1 MSESKALLV
10 EIKGVQFRN
19 KGAYLMLLA
28 CLQGLKTLNNTE
40 LVLSPGPNRPTV
52 NVLY

>member
-1 MSESKALLV
+1 MSKALFV

-28 CLQGLKTLNNTE
+28 SLAALI
-40 LVLSPGPNRPTV
+40 
-52 NVLY
+52 

>member
-28 CLQGLKTLNNTE
+28 CLQGLKNLKQHR
-40 LVLSPGPNRPTV
+40 VGVIARP
-52 NVLY
+52 